1 MSGSSPQ
8 FQAMLMEDL
17 AARIGRGDAAALG
30 ELAQHL
36 LPVLMRRLRR
46 AYGRVPSDLLSDAC
60 EDAILEY
67 GASPR
72 RFDPARGVPLDRF
85 LQMAA
90 ARNLAD
96 LLKADARRRRRETTY
111 VERQQSAPRVRTL
124 LGVEGETDARRR
136 ILSVVHGGLE
146 RTALAQWLA
155 GEQRGRLEF
164 QPALGFDTATTCAQ
178 RTARVN
184 GSPNCGRQR
193 RWLNSKQCRSTASQQ
208 RSTALTRGTGRWSL
222 MALSWC
228 VRSPK
233 PHSI

>member
-155 GEQRGRLEF
+155 GEQRAASLAA
-164 QPALGFDTATTCAQ
+164 ALGISHL
-178 RTARVN
+178 
-184 GSPNCGRQR
+184 SPVEQR
-193 RWLNSKQCRSTASQQ
+193 REVKRFKD
-208 RSTALTRGTGRWSL
+208 R
-222 MALSWC
+222 
-228 VRSPK
+228 VRKRVLRLFGESHHVK
-233 PHSI
+233 